1 MRRRDVAVARLA
13 TIAAVSA
20 RVTAAATRV
29 MAPAASTSSSPCP
42 KTLKFA
48 GSLYLDTDARV
59 PTGQAGPLWGE
70 PEPHPARRP
79 LPGRLKVYRHNA
91 HNSTEEVVYYVAPQ
105 TAIVFRSAG
114 PPG

>member
-1 MRRRDVAVARLA
+1 MRRRDVAVAMLA

-20 RVTAAATRV
+20 PVTAAATTV

-59 PTGQAGPLWGE
+59 PTGQVGPLLGE
-70 PEPHPARRP
+70 TEPNPARCA
-79 LPGRLKVYRHNA
+79 LPDRLKVYRHNG
-91 HNSTEEVVYYVAPQ
+91 HNSTEEVVYYVDPQ
-105 TAIVFRSAG
+105 TAMVFRSACN
-114 PPG
+114 